1 MISWLHLCDSRQFN
15 GLFTWVILPVNIV
28 KCTEYIFWQKKSEL
42 CLEIK
47 KKFTNANEEY
57 YALLPLLKG
66 QSVLKAEKIKIY
78 KILIRPVATYGAE
91 SWALNKDI
99 AKEMDAFGWKIRKKE
114 RKKKMNVWEIKVN

>member
-1 MISWLHLCDSRQFN
+1 MFRNQ
-15 GLFTWVILPVNIV
+15 
-28 KCTEYIFWQKKSEL
+28 
-42 CLEIK
+42 

-78 KILIRPVATYGAE
+78 KTLIRPVATYGAE

-99 AKEMDAFGWKIRKKE
+99 AKEMDAFG
-114 RKKKMNVWEIKVN
+114 

>member
-78 KILIRPVATYGAE
+78 KTLIRPVATYGAE

-114 RKKKMNVWEIKVN
+114 RKKEKDECLGN